1 MKSIRWLQE
10 NENNND
16 IENDY
21 TVYITIT
28 LLLLFVLSFKDMIF
42 NQNSEITILF
52 DILFVYIKEKK
63 KDQYVLLTELYS
75 IF

>member
-1 MKSIRWLQE
+1 
-10 NENNND
+10 
-16 IENDY
+16 
-21 TVYITIT
+21 
-28 LLLLFVLSFKDMIF
+28 MIF